1 MKARQLRDLSLDELL
16 EKGRELKKEL
26 FNLRMQLVTGRIEN
40 PARIRQVKRDTARVK
55 TILNERK
62 LQAMRQGGGSGG

>member
-16 EKGRELKKEL
+16 EKERELKKEL

-62 LQAMRQGGGSGG
+62 LQAMRQGEGSGG